1 MNIPEPLTHVQK
13 AAEAL
18 NAGNFGDA
26 VEHATQALASDP
38 TDVVVRRILGSAY
51 VFSAARY
58 TDPQQQRKYI
68 GVGLKELEKALT
80 VAPGNP
86 QTLTSLASCL
96 SFIGEREQ
104 AIGYFKEVIQSTPPR
119 PQPYEG
125 IVSLLIDLERIDD
138 AQPYVAAYFE
148 CFRRPLPVAVTSF
161 KCGDHAFESGGIS
174 LELGVEP
181 EEGLYSCDADDIRVF
196 GLGKTLQEAMD
207 EWRKVFKL
215 TYDDFVE
222 GDDPLSESGRRYAEQ
237 LRSAVRWAQV
247 FSSG

>member
-1 MNIPEPLTHVQK
+1 MNAVKSLTPVQK

-26 VEHATQALASDP
+26 VELARQALASGQ
-38 TDVVVRRILGSAY
+38 TDVAVRRILGSAY

-58 TDPQQQRKYI
+58 TDPRQQRKYI

-80 VAPGNP
+80 VAPGDP
-86 QTLTSLASCL
+86 QTLTSLAFCL

-104 AIGYFKEVIQSTPPR
+104 AISFFKEVIESTPTC

-148 CFRRPLPVAVTSF
+148 RFRRPLPVAVTSF
-161 KCGDHAFESGGIS
+161 KCGDDAFESEGIF

-181 EEGLYSCDADDIRVF
+181 EEGLYLCDADNIRVF
-196 GLGKTLQEAMD
+196 GLGRTLQEAMD
-207 EWRKVFKL
+207 EWRNVFKL
-215 TYDDFVE
+215 TYEDFVE
-222 GDDPLSESGRRYAEQ
+222 GDDPLSESGRQYAEQ
-237 LRSAVRWAQV
+237 LRSAVKI
-247 FSSG
+247 STES